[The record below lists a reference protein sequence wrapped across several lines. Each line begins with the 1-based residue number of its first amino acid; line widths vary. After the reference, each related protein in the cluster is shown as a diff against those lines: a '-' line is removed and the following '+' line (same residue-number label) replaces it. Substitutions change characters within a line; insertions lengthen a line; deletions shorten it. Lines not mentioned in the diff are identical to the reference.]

1 MYELSFLEFRNTN
14 WVFPWR
20 TLETDATSSAWELPE
35 QLKSDS
41 LEYLTPKPEK
51 KTNLAWNSSSET
63 QELLHGGPSLW
74 FGCNLLTLR
83 ASRTKLTW
91 NINTELRT
99 PRLRKRAWH
108 CRVEEMLI
116 STGSNLE
123 ALVSSNASP
132 RVVHGQGHS
141 FHARRIHP
149 LLSEPEENISRLSVS
164 KGTRRRSKSERAME
178 APNPHLSVQNLQ
190 EFPTLGLLAAYLMST
205 PPSLLPGT
213 IMHMAPLVNHV
224 GQPHH

>member
-1 MYELSFLEFRNTN
+1 MELEFRNTRAP
-14 WVFPWR
+14 PWR
-20 TLETDATSSAWELPE
+20 TQFVVRMQPPHPE
-35 QLKSDS
+35 GFQNKTYLKH
-41 LEYLTPKPEK
+41 K
-51 KTNLAWNSSSET
+51 
-63 QELLHGGPSLW
+63 H
-74 FGCNLLTLR
+74 R
-83 ASRTKLTW
+83 V
-91 NINTELRT
+91 T

-132 RVVHGQGHS
+132 RVVHRQGHS